1 MKNPVAKHARKFNK
15 GGPMRDRKKAMKKG
29 DRKHKGRYEEVSDK
43 KDPKRAELYRK
54 YREASA
60 RKDRTAMSKIAKTI
74 DAYNKVHPTMPKNTT
89 VEDKQQTDTSG
100 RTNAAAKKPQDYTDP
115 ETGKRKTRMVPVHKD
130 VQNEKLN
137 PSDGIKAYIDD
148 FQKSDAPQFQGKS
161 KEKRKEMAIAAYL
174 DAKRGA
180 KKEDCWDGYKQVG
193 MKKKGGKSVPNCVPE
208 QTEIDELYYKVN
220 VEGLPTMIVDADSPT
235 EIKTNFRKLF
245 KNPDKV
251 VQEVERVSS
260 AEVQKH
266 FRLKSQGKSEVDEQ
280 KDVKELSVKTLNNYR
295 RKASKPN
302 PNDSAAKQDK
312 RYAGVARAGQK
323 LDKKL
328 ESTDAYGK
336 SQAAI
341 RAKKQRAGMSTSD
354 QHKMG
359 KVADMM
365 RREREKR
372 AAQNEDAEEKARLKL
387 KHAREKENLK
397 NRHSKEREAMK
408 ESMDPRDHTDKP
420 GHVVVVTK
428 PSGRKMIKHYHPQ
441 KAVAQKYADRV
452 NKTNKVGHKATV
464 HYTDGRKVHEEKD
477 LQELSPATHKSYQQ
491 KAKKSVDKLQTK
503 YTNAQIANRASK
515 SSMNKL
521 DKKIDRRHAG
531 ISKSMDK
538 HEGVDR
544 GFGSRMKAADAAA
557 NSYSKTKRKPENDT
571 IRAIRAK
578 HAAKK
583 TVKESVIAEAMSKV
597 MQDKVRALAD
607 KDGVK
612 KMTAADLRKY
622 KAMAKAEL
630 KKDKETKKAAP
641 AKPVSKTSK
650 GKVRTGSAD
659 PADRN
664 IFMQLRKAQDR
675 GGKQAITVTPTG
687 KKVTLTPS
695 QIGALL
701 KRHDSIQKP
710 VDKRK
715 FKIMLIKTLRAKAK

>member
-15 GGPMRDRKKAMKKG
+15 GGPMRDRKKDDKRGYM
-29 DRKHKGRYEEVSDK
+29 KHKGK
-43 KDPKRAELYRK
+43 QQ
-54 YREASA
+54 RE
-60 RKDRTAMSKIAKTI
+60 D
-74 DAYNKVHPTMPKNTT
+74 D
-89 VEDKQQTDTSG
+89 QQTDTTG
-100 RTNAAAKKPQDYTDP
+100 HTNAAAKKPQDYTDP
-115 ETGKRKTRMVPVHKD
+115 VTGKRKTRMVPVHKD
-130 VQNEKLN
+130 VQNEKLD
-137 PSDGIKAYIDD
+137 PSMGVKKYIDD

-174 DAKRGA
+174 DAKRGE
-180 KKEDCWDGYKQVG
+180 KKEGCWDGYKQVG
-193 MKKKGGKSVPNCVPE
+193 MKKKDGKSVPNCVPE
-208 QTEIDELYYKVN
+208 SVN
-220 VEGLPTMIVDADSPT
+220 
-235 EIKTNFRKLF
+235 
-245 KNPDKV
+245 
-251 VQEVERVSS
+251 
-260 AEVQKH
+260 
-266 FRLKSQGKSEVDEQ
+266 
-280 KDVKELSVKTLNNYR
+280 ELSVKTLNNYR

-302 PNDSAAKQDK
+302 PNDSATKQDK

-328 ESTDAYGK
+328 ESTAAYGQ

-372 AAQNEDAEEKARLKL
+372 AAQQREAVSPAQQAAIAISKKERGEKPKDEAYNPRASAAQRSAANKMYGRTSDSPSKPKTTSGLDSKGRMIRDKDPAASRRAAGALSKAIATKYGTKKEDAEARARLKL
-387 KHAREKENLK
+387 KHAKEKENLK

-408 ESMDPRDHTDKP
+408 ES
-420 GHVVVVTK
+420 
-428 PSGRKMIKHYHPQ
+428 
-441 KAVAQKYADRV
+441 V
-452 NKTNKVGHKATV
+452 N
-464 HYTDGRKVHEEKD
+464 
-477 LQELSPATHKSYQQ
+477 
-491 KAKKSVDKLQTK
+491 
-503 YTNAQIANRASK
+503 
-515 SSMNKL
+515 
-521 DKKIDRRHAG
+521 
-531 ISKSMDK
+531 
-538 HEGVDR
+538 
-544 GFGSRMKAADAAA
+544 
-557 NSYSKTKRKPENDT
+557 
-571 IRAIRAK
+571 
-578 HAAKK
+578 
-583 TVKESVIAEAMSKV
+583 EAMSKV

-630 KKDKETKKAAP
+630 KKDKETKKAVP

-675 GGKQAITVTPTG
+675 GGKQAITVSPTG

-695 QIGALL
+695 QIDMLL

-715 FKIMLIKTLRAKAK
+715 FKIMLIKSLRAKAK

>member
-1 MKNPVAKHARKFNK
+1 MKNPVAKHAGKFNK
-15 GGPMRDRKKAMKKG
+15 GGPMRDRKKAMKRG
-29 DRKHKGRYEEVSDK
+29 EVKHKGKQLNSD
-43 KDPKRAELYRK
+43 A
-54 YREASA
+54 
-60 RKDRTAMSKIAKTI
+60 
-74 DAYNKVHPTMPKNTT
+74 
-89 VEDKQQTDTSG
+89 QQTDTTG
-100 RTNAAAKKPQDYTDP
+100 HTNAAAKKPQDYTDP

-220 VEGLPTMIVDADSPT
+220 VEGLPTMMVDADSPT
-235 EIKTNFRKLF
+235 EIKANFRKLF

-266 FRLKSQGKSEVDEQ
+266 FRLKAQGKSEVDEQ

-372 AAQNEDAEEKARLKL
+372 AAQNEDAEQKARLKL

-441 KAVAQKYADRV
+441 KSVAQKYADRV

-538 HEGVDR
+538 HEEV
-544 GFGSRMKAADAAA
+544 S
-557 NSYSKTKRKPENDT
+557 
-571 IRAIRAK
+571 
-578 HAAKK
+578 
-583 TVKESVIAEAMSKV
+583 EAMSKV

-612 KMTAADLRKY
+612 KMTAAHLRKY